1 MKKLILAAC
10 FVIGATAMSFAQG
23 GGGAGGGGGQGGGR
37 GMVQDPAARAKRL
50 QTTLTLTDDQTTKIT
65 AIYAAQQPKMDSL
78 RKAANGDFQSM
89 MPAMQA
95 MNTATNAKI
104 KALLTKEQADAFDKM
119 PQGGRGGQGGGGGRG
134 GAGGGTPPP
143 PPPPAK

>member
-37 GMVQDPAARAKRL
+37 GFGMPPADQAKQL
-50 QTTLTLTDDQTTKIT
+50 QTQLKLTDDQTTKVT
-65 AIYAAQQPKMDSL
+65 AILTKQAAKMDSI
-78 RKAANGDFQSM
+78 RKAPGFDPSTMRTMFA
-89 MPAMQA
+89 PMQA
-95 MNTATNAKI
+95 ANTAQI
-104 KALLTKEQADAFDKM
+104 KAVLTADQATEYDKVLAA
-119 PQGGRGGQGGGGGRG
+119 RRGGGGRG
-134 GAGGGTPPP
+134 GAGGGGGGTPPP